1 MSWGV
6 TACLTDVSDL
16 FREEIEGE
24 SYKVDGEWREL
35 RSVKHTIKVKDQDPV
50 EYEVKYTHRGPL
62 MTASVIKNAQVLFG
76 SQIPLSEQAGTF
88 SLAWAGHVPG
98 ESLLSGLEYMTKS
111 KDLPSFIEQIKG
123 LGTYLSVPQNIV
135 LADTSGNI
143 GYMLLSSSP
152 KRRNEYPYLGCRVL
166 DGTTSDHDWEG
177 IVGIDHLPIVLN
189 PAKGYYMTANHRI
202 VPENSK
208 FDIGASM
215 ISTGRSLRI

>member
-1 MSWGV
+1 
-6 TACLTDVSDL
+6 
-16 FREEIEGE
+16 
-24 SYKVDGEWREL
+24 
-35 RSVKHTIKVKDQDPV
+35 
-50 EYEVKYTHRGPL
+50 
-62 MTASVIKNAQVLFG
+62 
-76 SQIPLSEQAGTF
+76 
-88 SLAWAGHVPG
+88 
-98 ESLLSGLEYMTKS
+98 MTKS
-111 KDLPSFIEQIKG
+111 KDLPSFIEKIKG

-152 KRRNEYPYLGCRVL
+152 KRKNEYPYLGCRVL

-215 ISTGRSLRI
+215 ISTGRSLRIQEVLEKGIRDGKKFDAQDMIDL

>member
-1 MSWGV
+1 MV
-6 TACLTDVSDL
+6 
-16 FREEIEGE
+16 
-24 SYKVDGEWREL
+24 
-35 RSVKHTIKVKDQDPV
+35 
-50 EYEVKYTHRGPL
+50 
-62 MTASVIKNAQVLFG
+62 
-76 SQIPLSEQAGTF
+76 
-88 SLAWAGHVPG
+88 WAGHVPG
-98 ESLLSGLEYMTKS
+98 ESLLSGLDFMTKS
-111 KDLPSFIEQIKG
+111 KDLPSFIEKIKG

-152 KRRNEYPYLGCRVL
+152 KRKNEYPYLGCRVL

-189 PAKGYYMTANHRI
+189 PAKAYYMTANHRI